1 MLKRMIGVLTLNRG
15 VYEEI
20 ESDSSANMQALI
32 VVLIVGLASGFGGAM
47 LVKNF
52 STGLIGN
59 IVWAVVGWALL
70 SLIVFVIGAKLFGG
84 EASLAEVMRL
94 LGFAYTPALLG
105 VLGGLL
111 ALFPFIGAALG
122 TAIYMVAF
130 AWTFITMFIAT
141 QEALDLGA
149 GKTAVTLI
157 AGFFVYL
164 IGLGVILQFL
174 GR

>member
-1 MLKRMIGVLTLNRG
+1 MFQRMIGVLTLKRS

-20 ESDSSANMQALI
+20 ESDSSANLQALI

-52 STGLIGN
+52 STGLVGHIL
-59 IVWAVVGWALL
+59 WAVVGWALL
-70 SLIVFVIGAKLFGG
+70 SLIVFVIGAKIFGG
-84 EASLAEVMRL
+84 EASLGEVMRL
-94 LGFAYTPALLG
+94 LGFAYTPSLLG
-105 VLGGLL
+105 VVGGLF
-111 ALFPFIGAALG
+111 ALFPYLGSALG
-122 TAIYMVAF
+122 VAIYMVAF
-130 AWTFITMFIAT
+130 VWTFITMFIAT
-141 QEALDLGA
+141 DEALDLGA

>member
-20 ESDSSANMQALI
+20 ESDSSANMQAFI